1 MRTRSL
7 SLLALLS
14 FIVVLLPATISA
26 SPPEP
31 HNTVYTDA
39 ALPQRL
45 TPTGWESAALNLLSQ
60 PVAKPQAG
68 PGAIITVTTF
78 NPAIADDG
86 QCSLIEA
93 VVNANDDAATHADC
107 PAGSGPDTIELAA
120 GAYMLTVAYSSDN
133 GGTGLPVVASALT
146 INGHGA
152 AITRSAAPLTPQFRI
167 LSVAAGGNLTLNDLT
182 ISNGSLPSGFVG
194 GGVLSN
200 GTLACNTCIV
210 ENNTALAAGG
220 IYNYGGATLVL
231 NNSILRHN
239 LADGNVG
246 GALYNRDS
254 NATLNN
260 SVVQENTSSGYGL
273 GGGILSWASWTAAT
287 TTTLTVSHSLIISNT
302 AAGDGSSGGGI
313 SNVAVSGQTALL
325 LMTDSTVRGNQAQ
338 YGAGIG
344 FSITDAPV
352 PDSQGFIVR
361 STISDNHAV
370 DASGVNADGG
380 AIDVTSSTVT
390 VVNSTISGNT
400 VAPAGY
406 SGGGGFW
413 VGGYAGF
420 PPGVVHLINSTV
432 ANNSAATEGG
442 AVASWTESASASAT
456 ITAVNTI
463 VSGNSAPAGANCYDG
478 VGGLTSPFVSAGYN
492 MEDLN
497 TCNFDQPSDHP
508 NTNPLLG
515 ALADNGGPSA
525 THALLDGSPAIDAGD
540 NAICAAV
547 PVSGVD
553 QRGILRPQGFV
564 CDIGAY
570 EQQEPPNAVSLAGF
584 EVRSAPAATGW
595 LAPAVALLVV
605 ALWLGVQRSTRP
617 WRRTQFPPWMLTR
630 ITRPA
635 PHGSTNE
642 KA

>member
-14 FIVVLLPATISA
+14 LVVVLLPAAALA
-26 SPPEP
+26 SPQGP
-31 HNTVYTDA
+31 HNISHAGA
-39 ALPQRL
+39 ARHQPL
-45 TPTGWESAALNLLSQ
+45 TPTGWESAALDLLAR
-60 PVAKPQAG
+60 PIAGPQAG

-93 VVNANDDAATHADC
+93 IVNANDDAAPHADC
-107 PAGSGPDTIELAA
+107 PAGSGADTIELAA
-120 GAYMLTVAYSSDN
+120 GVYTLTLAYSGDN
-133 GGTGLPVVASALT
+133 AETGLPTVASAIT

-167 LSVAAGGNLTLNDLT
+167 LHVAASGDLTLNNLT
-182 ISNGSLPSGFVG
+182 ISHGSLPSGFVG
-194 GGVLSN
+194 GGILTN
-200 GTLACNTCIV
+200 GTLVCNTCIV

-231 NNSILRHN
+231 NNSSLRHN

-260 SVVQENTSSGYGL
+260 SVIQENTSSGYGL
-273 GGGILSWASWTAAT
+273 GGGILSWASWTATT

-302 AAGDGSSGGGI
+302 AEGDGSSGGGI

-325 LMTDSTVRGNQAQ
+325 MMTDSTVTGNQAQ
-338 YGAGIG
+338 YGAGLG
-344 FSITDAPV
+344 FSITDAPA

-370 DASGVNADGG
+370 DASGFNADGAG
-380 AIDVTSSTVT
+380 IDVTSSTVT
-390 VVNSTISGNT
+390 VANSTISGNT
-400 VAPAGY
+400 VAPAAY

-413 VGGYAGF
+413 VGGLAGF
-420 PPGVVHLINSTV
+420 PPGVLHLINSTV

-442 AVASWTESASASAT
+442 AVTSWTESASAVAT

-478 VGGLTSPFVSAGYN
+478 VGGLNSPFVSAGYN
-492 MEDLN
+492 LENLN
-497 TCNFDQPSDHP
+497 TCNFDQPSDQP

-515 ALADNGGPSA
+515 ALANNGGPSA
-525 THALLDGSPAIDAGD
+525 THALLDGSPAIDAAD
-540 NAICAAV
+540 NATCAAA

-553 QRGILRPQGFV
+553 QRGILRPQGLV

-584 EVRSAPAATGW
+584 EARSAPVAVGW
-595 LAPAVALLVV
+595 LAPALALLVV
-605 ALWLGVQRSTRP
+605 ALWLGVQRSFRP
-617 WRRTQFPPWMLTR
+617 WWRTQFPPWMLTR
-630 ITRPA
+630 RTRPA
-635 PHGSTNE
+635 PHGCTNE